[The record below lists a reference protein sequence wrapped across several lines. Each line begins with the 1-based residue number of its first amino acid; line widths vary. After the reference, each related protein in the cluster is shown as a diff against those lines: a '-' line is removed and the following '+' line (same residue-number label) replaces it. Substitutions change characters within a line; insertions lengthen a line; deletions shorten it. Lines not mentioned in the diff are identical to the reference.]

1 MSNKIEIP
9 KPKMVMISNIP
20 IFITVRGNTQEN
32 IVKHKEA
39 LKFAYIFIEEQDLF
53 NQTYIISDNKELLNF
68 AKELGFTNTIHYPCG
83 SKKDYKYLEY
93 LATYRYGVEN
103 NYHPD
108 WIIMLNINQLF
119 RSKNLIAEC
128 IRQID
133 NKFDVIASYTEI
145 SNRSHFFVD
154 ESLNQNDKDVH
165 LLSSEYQRVK
175 MVDATIY
182 AIKSDFAFSCM
193 EFDDPSA
200 HFWSGKIKYFK
211 NESVYTDIYTVDD
224 IYKYCRVCEILMKRK
239 EMGDCPCHI

>member
-1 MSNKIEIP
+1 MNKKIEI
-9 KPKMVMISNIP
+9 PKMVMISNIP
-20 IFITVRGNTQEN
+20 IFITVRGNNEEN
-32 IVKHKEA
+32 IIKHKEA

-53 NQTYIISDNKELLNF
+53 DQTYIISDNKELLDF
-68 AKELGFTNTIHYPCG
+68 AKKLGFTNTIHYPCG
-83 SKKDYKYLEY
+83 SQKDYKYLEY

-108 WIIMLNINQLF
+108 WIIILNINQLF

-128 IRQID
+128 IRHID
-133 NKFDVIASYTEI
+133 DKFDVIASYTEI

-154 ESLNQNDKDVH
+154 EALNQNDKDVH
-165 LLSSEYQRVK
+165 LLSSEYQRVE
-175 MVDATIY
+175 MVDAAIY

-200 HFWSGKIKYFK
+200 HFWAGKIKYFK
-211 NESVYTDIYTVDD
+211 NESVYTDIYTVED
-224 IYKYCRVCEILMKRK
+224 IYKYCRVCETLMKRK